1 MKTQHL
7 FLGGFLVVMGMA
19 ACNGMNGTKSPSDS
33 TTTTTTTTTTVR
45 HQYTGNF
52 VPKPDVKYVDLKTNQ
67 QITVRIDTIR
77 GTIVNSETDQPVDLF
92 VEPETHDT
100 IYGVTGSVVNKLVV
114 HNESGDLSVDTM
126 KVNNVA
132 PPPVTDQPVDDA
144 HTGKVKYKENAS
156 GDKSKYKDEDVKVKE
171 KNGVIKTK
179 DR

>member
-1 MKTQHL
+1 MIPFTASQ
-7 FLGGFLVVMGMA
+7 GPW
-19 ACNGMNGTKSPSDS
+19 SIS
-33 TTTTTTTTTTVR
+33 
-45 HQYTGNF
+45 
-52 VPKPDVKYVDLKTNQ
+52 
-67 QITVRIDTIR
+67 
-77 GTIVNSETDQPVDLF
+77 
-92 VEPETHDT
+92 
-100 IYGVTGSVVNKLVV
+100 LVV